1 MGYVYGWQVYVL
13 MNRNLSLLI
22 SSQVF
27 GFTAANVTVFL
38 SGIIGSQLSTI
49 KSLATFPPSIYV
61 VGIAISTIFAAKVMS
76 IIGRRLGFV
85 LASLGSSLACLLAA
99 YSIFINSFIIFSFS
113 CFLLGTGMAF
123 IHQYRFAAAETVEK
137 DKAPKAVSMLLLAGI
152 VSAFIGITLANKTKD
167 LISDHVYVGSYIAL
181 ACLTIMPAIFL
192 SFYKNSKI
200 TNKNN
205 STYSNVRT
213 YKEFVSDPKFLQ
225 AMVAATFGYVVMAFL
240 MTATPISMHYVH
252 KLSVDKVGLVIQFH
266 VLGMFLPSLFTGN
279 LIKRFG
285 FSNIMYMGVFFYALT
300 ISLSLFEPTFI
311 NYFASLIFLGIGW
324 NFLYISGTSLLVTTY
339 NEQEKFKA
347 QGFNDLIVFSAT
359 AIGSLSA
366 GILISLLSWKIV
378 NFMCIPF
385 LIIILFVI
393 LRADIKKAPA
403 N

>member
-1 MGYVYGWQVYVL
+1 

-85 LASLGSSLACLLAA
+85 LASIGSSLACLFAA

-213 YKEFVSDPKFLQ
+213 YKEFVSDPKYLQ

-252 KLSVDKVGLVIQFH
+252 KLSIDKVGLVIQFH

-300 ISLSLFEPTFI
+300 ISLSLFEQTFI

-385 LIIILFVI
+385 LILILFSVF
-393 LRADIKKAPA
+393 RANIKKPS
-403 N
+403 

>member
-1 MGYVYGWQVYVL
+1 L
-13 MNRNLSLLI
+13 MNRNLFLLI

-38 SGIIGSQLSTI
+38 SGIIGSQLSPI

-61 VGIAISTIFAAKVMS
+61 VGIAISTIFAAKIMS

-85 LASLGSSLACLLAA
+85 LASIGSSLACLIAA
-99 YSIFINSFIIFSFS
+99 YSIFIDSFIIFSFS
-113 CFLLGTGMAF
+113 CFMLGTGMAF

-137 DKAPKAVSMLLLAGI
+137 EKAPKAVSMLLLAGI
-152 VSAFIGITLANKTKD
+152 ISAFIGITLANKTKD
-167 LISDHVYVGSYIAL
+167 LIGDHVYVGSYIAL

-200 TNKNN
+200 TNKNISIN
-205 STYSNVRT
+205 NDVRT
-213 YKEFVSDPKFLQ
+213 YREFVADPKFLQ
-225 AMVAATFGYVVMAFL
+225 AMMAATFGYVVMAFL

-285 FSNIMYMGVFFYALT
+285 FSKIMYMGVFFYALT
-300 ISLSLFEPTFI
+300 ISLSLFEPNFI

-339 NEQEKFKA
+339 NEHEKFKA

-366 GILISLLSWKIV
+366 GILISVLSWKIV
-378 NFMCIPF
+378 NFMCVPF
-385 LIIILFVI
+385 LILILYSII
-393 LRADIKKAPA
+393 RADFKKSI
-403 N
+403 